1 MAHYSKGGEK
11 MNSKK
16 FKVSR
21 VFIYTAV
28 ILIAVFC
35 LLPMILVLV
44 TSFTSEAAILKNG
57 YSFFPESWSL
67 EAYKTL
73 FAKSDTIIT
82 SYIVT
87 TTETASHC
95 FSLLLQFSVPDWYR
109 ST

>member
-44 TSFTSEAAILKNG
+44 TSFTSEAAILKKTDTL
-57 YSFFPESWSL
+57 SSL
-67 EAYKTL
+67 KAGPWRRIRRCL
-73 FAKSDTIIT
+73 QNRIR
-82 SYIVT
+82 
-87 TTETASHC
+87 
-95 FSLLLQFSVPDWYR
+95 LLQV
-109 ST
+109 TL